1 MASRQRKTRFR
12 VWFQKDENCGKIQVH
27 TNMTHRR
34 YFARAD
40 AGSLR
45 ERRLLF
51 VESRSA
57 AEEAHERATTPVHAP
72 KVTAENSAEQLYGDM
87 RKELKRMGFWK
98 SRGRDPTARPRPD
111 RKSGRAGRFRPPSGK
126 WRRSRSDLP
135 PCGPHRKSSPFWRPA
150 DKLKSP
156 APPPALQ
163 TAPDRPGS
171 QKSPRS
177 R

>member
-1 MASRQRKTRFR
+1 
-12 VWFQKDENCGKIQVH
+12 
-27 TNMTHRR
+27 MTHRR

-72 KVTAENSAEQLYGDM
+72 KVTAENSAEELYGDM

-98 SRGRDPTARPRPD
+98 SLPVIGKVIERETVSQLIDDAAQREIETKTNAAVSWIGGCVK
-111 RKSGRAGRFRPPSGK
+111 RKKYRE
-126 WRRSRSDLP
+126 
-135 PCGPHRKSSPFWRPA
+135 
-150 DKLKSP
+150 
-156 APPPALQ
+156 
-163 TAPDRPGS
+163 
-171 QKSPRS
+171 
-177 R
+177 